1 MKRAVEIGREVYLR
15 RPSARDAEAFAARA
29 RASRRL
35 HRAWVHAPDTAS
47 GFAGYLRRA
56 RQPDVASFL
65 ICRLEDDD
73 LAGVATLS
81 QIFLGNF
88 RSAYLGFYAFEPH
101 ARQGYMTEGVR
112 LVLRH
117 AFGALGLHR
126 VEANVQPDNEAS
138 MAFVERLGFRREG
151 YSPRYLKIA
160 GRWRDHVRWAI
171 LADEPVSRDARA
183 R

>member
-1 MKRAVEIGREVYLR
+1 MGRAVEVGRDVYLR
-15 RPSARDAEAFAARA
+15 HPTARDADAFVARA

-35 HRAWVHAPDTAS
+35 HRSWVHAPDSSVA
-47 GFAGYLRRA
+47 FQVLLQRA
-56 RQPDVASFL
+56 HQPDVASFL
-65 ICRLEDDD
+65 ICRREDDD
-73 LAGVATLS
+73 LTGAANLS

-88 RSAYLGFYAFEPH
+88 RNAYLGFYAFEPH
-101 ARQGYMTEGVR
+101 ARRGYMTEGIG

-117 AFGALGLHR
+117 AFGTMGLHR

-151 YSPRYLKIA
+151 FSPRYLKIA

-171 LADEPVSRDARA
+171 LAEEFTGRHGRG

>member
-1 MKRAVEIGREVYLR
+1 MRRAVEAGRDVYLR
-15 RPSARDAEAFAARA
+15 HPVARDADRFVARA
-29 RASRRL
+29 RGSRRL
-35 HRAWVHAPDTAS
+35 HRAWVHAPDSPAA
-47 GFAGYLRRA
+47 FEAYLRRV
-56 RQPDVASFL
+56 REPDVASFL

-73 LAGVATLS
+73 LAGVTTLS

-101 ARQGYMTEGVR
+101 ARRGYTTEGVR

-117 AFGALGLHR
+117 AFGTLGLHR
-126 VEANVQPDNEAS
+126 VEANVQPGNEAS

-171 LADEPVSRDARA
+171 LAEEFVSTDARG